1 MFKLR
6 RKLIPLL
13 LALFIFNSTYAQSE
27 KIDLSIKNESLR
39 QLIKQ
44 IETKKPESRGLA
56 SPFPFFRQTQC

>member
-44 IETKKPESRGLA
+44 IETK
-56 SPFPFFRQTQC
+56 TD